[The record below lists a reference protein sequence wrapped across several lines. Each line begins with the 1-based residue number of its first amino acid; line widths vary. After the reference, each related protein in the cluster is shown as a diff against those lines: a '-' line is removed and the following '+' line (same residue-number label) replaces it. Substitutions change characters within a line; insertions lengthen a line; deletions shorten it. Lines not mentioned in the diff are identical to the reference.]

1 MVTYYLYQKK
11 VYDKYST
18 SMRESLDLPNIPEY
32 VSIKDAAKLLGVSDK
47 RVYAY
52 IEEGRLPAVRAAHVI
67 MIPLEEVNRFKPK
80 ITGRPRKNTP
90 MWRTSP
96 DDNMLLTIS
105 IFVNLWADRQERF
118 KQTLDEIKQSGE
130 HIFPGTVARYI
141 LRSQTHPGRV
151 EILLIWRSTAIPDEK
166 AREQALDEFRQALA
180 DMVDWSSARYDTGE
194 VLIHT

>member
-1 MVTYYLYQKK
+1 
-11 VYDKYST
+11 
-18 SMRESLDLPNIPEY
+18 MRESLDLPNIPEY
-32 VSIKDAAKLLGVSDK
+32 VTIKDAAKLLGVSDK

-52 IEEGRLPAVRAAHVI
+52 IEDGRLPAVRAAHVI

-80 ITGRPRKNTP
+80 IIGRPRKNTP

-105 IFVNLWADRQERF
+105 IFVNIWADQQERF
-118 KQTLDEIKQSGE
+118 KQILDAIKQSGE

-141 LRSQTHPGRV
+141 LSSQTHPERV
-151 EILLIWRSTAIPDEK
+151 EILLIWRRTAMPDEVV
-166 AREQALDEFRQALA
+166 REQALNEFRRELA
-180 DMVDWSSARYDTGE
+180 NVVDWNSAHYDHGE

>member
-166 AREQALDEFRQALA
+166 AREQALDEVRQALA

>member
-151 EILLIWRSTAIPDEK
+151 EFGKR
-166 AREQALDEFRQALA
+166 
-180 DMVDWSSARYDTGE
+180 
-194 VLIHT
+194 